1 MGYQVYQPD
10 RVTPFR
16 DEDLPLTRAMHGES
30 RDQVELYIA
39 YPTREDGTFIT
50 VTGRPLKSDQGTIE
64 GGVVVF
70 HDITRRKK
78 AESRLA
84 AQFRS
89 TQVLAEVD
97 SPSHANARIIETICE
112 CLDWEIGLFW
122 RVDPYAKKLRC
133 ATYWQRQKG
142 ASVRFEKQCRG
153 LILEEGADLPGR
165 AWESCQPVWTTDLTA
180 EPDGPRRDAAEE
192 DSLRAAFAIPI
203 KLKEECLGVLEFV
216 TKETRAVDPAVIEMM
231 MSLGTQLGQL
241 MERYRMRGRVAQSEK
256 LASLGLLS
264 AGVAHEIN
272 NPLAYIANNLAVLE
286 RDVRFLMS
294 LVSIYETG
302 HRALEVEQPEVLH
315 SVTRMADEFDLDYV
329 NENMG
334 KLISS
339 TRQGVNR
346 VADIVQSLR
355 GFARVDRMAVDEADV
370 RDAVRSA
377 IEMIQARLVR
387 RNIRVDEHLGTLPR
401 VTGSPA
407 QLNQVFLNLLVNA
420 MQAIEATHRVDGQI
434 VLTSSTS
441 HGEVIVEVADNGCGI
456 SEEVLPQIFD
466 PFFTTKSV
474 GDGTGLGLS
483 ITHSMVQDHGGRLE
497 VESIMGE
504 GTRFRVILPVAG
516 LES

>member
-1 MGYQVYQPD
+1 
-10 RVTPFR
+10 
-16 DEDLPLTRAMHGES
+16 
-30 RDQVELYIA
+30 
-39 YPTREDGTFIT
+39 
-50 VTGRPLKSDQGTIE
+50 
-64 GGVVVF
+64 
-70 HDITRRKK
+70 
-78 AESRLA
+78 
-84 AQFRS
+84 
-89 TQVLAEVD
+89 
-97 SPSHANARIIETICE
+97 
-112 CLDWEIGLFW
+112 
-122 RVDPYAKKLRC
+122 
-133 ATYWQRQKG
+133 
-142 ASVRFEKQCRG
+142 
-153 LILEEGADLPGR
+153 
-165 AWESCQPVWTTDLTA
+165 
-180 EPDGPRRDAAEE
+180 
-192 DSLRAAFAIPI
+192 
-203 KLKEECLGVLEFV
+203 
-216 TKETRAVDPAVIEMM
+216 
-231 MSLGTQLGQL
+231 